1 MMIAIW
7 SITKATLSPSTAHGS
22 NSQSA
27 QEPCVRSC
35 RSAHQRR
42 AIENGRSTAQRRIR
56 TIIPTIIPAPI
67 GPRPVLRANCGA
79 RREKAQS
86 ATIVASVERTMSI
99 LMKRS

>member
-7 SITKATLSPSTAHGS
+7 SMTKATAAPSSAHGS
-22 NSQSA
+22 ISHSA
-27 QEPCVRSC
+27 QEPSVSPC

-42 AIENGRSTAQRRIR
+42 AIENGRSTAHRMIR

-86 ATIVASVERTMSI
+86 AAIVASVERTMSI
-99 LMKRS
+99 RMKRS